1 MDENLKSDL
10 RIDGSGSAS
19 GGQYNSVRI
28 NGTGKV
34 NGDISCNEFTINGS
48 GEVVGNVES
57 ENVRINGSG
66 NIKGS
71 VKTTKLRVNGSAN
84 FESGVSAENI
94 TISGS
99 TDVGKNL
106 NAQQIKIN
114 GSVKVDGDC
123 SAEKFHSNGLF
134 EIGGLLNADD
144 VEIDLYWHRS
154 RAREIGGERITVSLG
169 TNKFGVLKA
178 IFSLGIHNPSL
189 ETDSIEGDEIT
200 IENTTAKVVRGNNV
214 TIGNGCNI
222 SLVEY
227 KGTYKKT
234 GDAIVAEERKI

>member
-1 MDENLKSDL
+1 MNENLQSNL
-10 RIDGSGSAS
+10 RIDGSGSAL

-34 NGDISCNEFTINGS
+34 NGDIICNEFTVNGS
-48 GEVVGNVES
+48 GEVEGNVES
-57 ENVRINGSG
+57 ENIRINGSG
-66 NIKGS
+66 NIRGS
-71 VKTTKLRVNGSAN
+71 LKTTKLRVNGSAN
-84 FESGVSAENI
+84 FESGISAEDI

-99 TDVGKNL
+99 ADVGKNL
-106 NAQQIKIN
+106 DAQQIKIN
-114 GSVKVDGDC
+114 GSVKIEGDC
-123 SAEKFHSNGLF
+123 SAERFHSNGLF

-189 ETDSIEGDEIT
+189 DTDTIEGDEIT
-200 IENTTAKVVRGNNV
+200 LENTTAKVVRGNNV

-222 SLVEY
+222 GLVEY
-227 KGTYKKT
+227 KGTYRKT
-234 GDAIVAEERKI
+234 GEAVVSEERKI